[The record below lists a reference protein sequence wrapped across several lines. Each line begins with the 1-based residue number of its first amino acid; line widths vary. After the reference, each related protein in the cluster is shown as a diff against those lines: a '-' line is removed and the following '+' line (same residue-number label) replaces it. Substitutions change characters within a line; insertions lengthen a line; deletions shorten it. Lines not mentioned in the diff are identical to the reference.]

1 MSAAKAKTKTPPKA
15 TEPEAEDQPKQGTWR
30 DDLLRD
36 GSNRPYPNLANVAI
50 ALRRAPELKGL
61 LAYDEM
67 QREVVVTRRL
77 PGSRTRAKYPRQQD
91 DTDATAI
98 QEWLQQ
104 NALRRISKEPVQQ
117 AMELIA
123 RENAFHPVRTYLTG
137 LRRDESKNLIDNWLT
152 TYLGAPDTEYTRAIG
167 KYFLIAMVARIMRP
181 GCKADYMLV
190 LEDPRQGTGKSGVA
204 ATLGG
209 DWFSDGLPNLRRGD
223 EVRIS
228 QHMRGKW
235 IIEIADLSAT
245 DNAED
250 STLKA
255 FLTRTEERFTPKYGR
270 NEVKEPREFIFI
282 GSTNETTWLRDAT
295 GGRRFWPVPTYQ
307 QRPIKDVAKD
317 LDEYEIGQ
325 IWAEAMNFYRNKE
338 KLYFSDALEAV
349 ANEIQTEH
357 SEQDPKTGMVLKYL
371 DALLPER
378 WEGMDIYQR
387 RDWLRDCENDEA
399 IQEAGV
405 VERERVCISEIWCE
419 ALGNQQKDMTKY
431 NIKDLHDIMRK
442 AKGWKEY
449 EGKLRFDMYGVQKCY
464 VRIDKMDY
472 GSTATFTATKQ
483 VHGNT

>member
-295 GGRRFWPVPTYQ
+295 GGRRFWPVPTGTL
-307 QRPIKDVAKD
+307 D
-317 LDEYEIGQ
+317 LVGLARDRDQ
-325 IWAEAMNFYRNKE
+325 LFAEAMRLFRD
-338 KLYFSDALEAV
+338 DAQWWPDPEFEDKHIKPEQEQRYEADEV
-349 ANEIQTEH
+349 W
-357 SEQDPKTGMVLKYL
+357 EQAIG
-371 DALLPER
+371 A
-378 WEGMDIYQR
+378 
-387 RDWLRDCENDEA
+387 WL
-399 IQEAGV
+399 AGGTSTT
-405 VERERVCISEIWCE
+405 ISEVARE
-419 ALGNQQKDMTKY
+419 ALFFNDTSKIGTRDQNRIRKV
-431 NIKDLHDIMRK
+431 MRRLK
-442 AKGWKEY
+442 WTRGERGPKGERYWVP
-449 EGKLRFDMYGVQKCY
+449 MPP
-464 VRIDKMDY
+464 VRQEKKP
-472 GSTATFTATKQ
+472 AT
-483 VHGNT
+483 